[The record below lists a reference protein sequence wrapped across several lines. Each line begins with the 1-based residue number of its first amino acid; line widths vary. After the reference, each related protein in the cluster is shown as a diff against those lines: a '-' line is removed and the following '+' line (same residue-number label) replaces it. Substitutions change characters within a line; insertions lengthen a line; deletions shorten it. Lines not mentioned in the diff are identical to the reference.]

1 MAFETL
7 SQDSLLSHQMN
18 HTPSQRLSRNDVH
31 FPLTTPRKRN
41 PSIPLLTHAATE
53 DGQSSGTTLRV
64 SMPIASAP
72 EASPSA
78 QNIDIVNQIVPII
91 QSSDEGD
98 HTEPQETA
106 IGTTTQTSVRD
117 LPDEILR
124 RILDYILGDLRPV
137 NAASTSTG
145 LSHRMRHPRRKD
157 VSELALICPELRAMV
172 QERIYRHIK
181 IKGTRIGLRES
192 QEWFQEHQHLAR
204 HVRHIEYWVPVWGDK
219 AAVPNTVSQQQQQAQ
234 HQNGLH
240 ALQNDFGEIVPDF
253 QGIQFRLST
262 YSAALSQIFDHLG
275 SLFPSTSIFTLE
287 GGHCKNSNMI
297 KHFTSNLFT
306 KYMNQQ
312 LRVLPNIKV
321 FAMRGAWNIMRSFDD
336 WNVIQEA
343 LPSLTEWHCGY
354 AKPRPEAYNTIN
366 EVLLQ
371 LPPTLRHLDISLDS
385 MFSKDDTILGSTPDR
400 KGYHICEQL
409 GRIAPRLE
417 SLSYTGR
424 VCEGFFTAAIEAIEQ
439 DKSRPISLKHLDIVV
454 KSCCRQRVKT
464 RDFVT
469 GDDFVEELG
478 GIMADGAGIG
488 NLVFIS
494 AFERLVMGCINSL
507 TAISTLQRVKIR
519 YIDLDSP
526 CQQLNP
532 YWILEGDTVTGIWND
547 RIVERLGEVR
557 KGLSYERLE
566 DGIGGENCN
575 GCGKKE
581 DEEDDD
587 DRLGWVR
594 PLATYGVG
602 MIGHSNGSGASAL
615 YPRVIPKSI
624 NTHSYKVIADARRS
638 S

>member
-1 MAFETL
+1 MALETH
-7 SQDSLLSHQMN
+7 SQDSLLTHQIN
-18 HTPSQRLSRNDVH
+18 HTPGQRLCRNDVH

-41 PSIPLLTHAATE
+41 PSIPLLTHAVTE
-53 DGQSSGTTLRV
+53 DGQSSGTALRISMPVTSTTEV
-64 SMPIASAP
+64 SMLG
-72 EASPSA
+72 EAGDPG
-78 QNIDIVNQIVPII
+78 NQVV
-91 QSSDEGD
+91 QSSTEVGVAES
-98 HTEPQETA
+98 TEPATA
-106 IGTTTQTSVRD
+106 TMTQTSIQD
-117 LPDEILR
+117 LPEEILR

-181 IKGTRIGLRES
+181 IKGTRVGLRES

-219 AAVPNTVSQQQQQAQ
+219 AAVPNTVSQQQQQQQQQAQ

-262 YSAALSQIFDHLG
+262 YSATLSQIFDHLG
-275 SLFPSTSIFTLE
+275 SLFPMTSIFTLE

-321 FAMRGAWNIMRSFDD
+321 FAMRGAWNIMRSFND

-343 LPSLTEWHCGY
+343 LPSLAEWHCGY

-371 LPPTLRHLDISLDS
+371 LPLTVRHLDISLDS

-409 GRIAPRLE
+409 GRIAPWLDT
-417 SLSYTGR
+417 LSYTGR
-424 VCEGFFTAAIEAIEQ
+424 VCEGFFTAATEAVER
-439 DKSRPISLKHLDIVV
+439 DRSRTISLKRLDIVV

-469 GDDFVEELG
+469 GDIIVEELG

-494 AFERLVMGCINSL
+494 AFERLVMGCLNSL
-507 TAISTLQRVKIR
+507 TALTTLERVKIR

-532 YWILEGDTVTGIWND
+532 YWTLEGSTVTGIWND
-547 RIVERLGEVR
+547 RIVERLGEIR
-557 KGLSYERLE
+557 KGLTYERLE

-581 DEEDDD
+581 DDEDEE
-587 DRLGWVR
+587 RLGWTR
-594 PLATYGVG
+594 GLGGYGVS
-602 MIGHSNGSGASAL
+602 ISGHGSGHGATAL

-624 NTHSYKVIADARRS
+624 NTNSYKVIADARATG
-638 S
+638 

>member
-1 MAFETL
+1 MPAK
-7 SQDSLLSHQMN
+7 S
-18 HTPSQRLSRNDVH
+18 
-31 FPLTTPRKRN
+31 TTEEN
-41 PSIPLLTHAATE
+41 V
-53 DGQSSGTTLRV
+53 SSGQVDTADQEV
-64 SMPIASAP
+64 SAIQNNSDNNHVEST
-72 EASPSA
+72 EA
-78 QNIDIVNQIVPII
+78 
-91 QSSDEGD
+91 
-98 HTEPQETA
+98 T
-106 IGTTTQTSVRD
+106 IGSISQTSIRD

-181 IKGTRIGLRES
+181 IKGTRVGLRDS
-192 QEWFQEHQHLAR
+192 QEWFQEHHHLAR

-219 AAVPNTVSQQQQQAQ
+219 AAVPNTVSQQQQQQAQ

-240 ALQNDFGEIVPDF
+240 ALQNDFGEIAPDF

-262 YSAALSQIFDHLG
+262 YSATLSQIFEHLG
-275 SLFPSTSIFTLE
+275 SLFPTTSIFTLE

-306 KYMNQQ
+306 KYMKQQ

-343 LPSLTEWHCGY
+343 LPSLNEWHCGY

-371 LPPTLRHLDISLDS
+371 IPTTVRHLDISLDS
-385 MFSKDDTILGSTPDR
+385 MFSKEDGILGSSPDR
-400 KGYHICEQL
+400 KGGHLCEQL

-424 VCEGFFTAAIEAIEQ
+424 VCEGFFTAAMEAIEQ
-439 DKSRPISLKHLDIVV
+439 DRSKPISLKRLDIVV

-464 RDFVT
+464 RDLVT

-494 AFERLVMGCINSL
+494 AFERLVMGCLDSL
-507 TAISTLQRVKIR
+507 TAIATLERIKIR

-532 YWILEGDTVTGIWND
+532 YWTLEGNTVTGIWND

-566 DGIGGENCN
+566 DGIGGESCN
-575 GCGKKE
+575 GCGKKDDE
-581 DEEDDD
+581 DEEDD
-587 DRLGWVR
+587 RLGWTR
-594 PLATYGVG
+594 GLGGYGGG
-602 MIGHSNGSGASAL
+602 MAGHHGNDSGASAL

-624 NTHSYKVIADARRS
+624 NTHSYKVIADARRTT
-638 S
+638 

>member
-1 MAFETL
+1 MALQERL
-7 SQDSLLSHQMN
+7 QDSLLSHQIN
-18 HTPSQRLSRNDVH
+18 HTPGQRSSRNDVH

-41 PSIPLLTHAATE
+41 PSIPLLTHAVTE
-53 DGQSSGTTLRV
+53 DGQSSSTVLRINMSSTINAGV
-64 SMPIASAP
+64 NMLP
-72 EASPSA
+72 ET
-78 QNIDIVNQIVPII
+78 
-91 QSSDEGD
+91 QSSANRGVSTAYGD
-98 HTEPQETA
+98 PELSPVRP
-106 IGTTTQTSVRD
+106 IGITTDATTQTSIRD

-181 IKGTRIGLRES
+181 IKGTRAGLRES

-219 AAVPNTVSQQQQQAQ
+219 AAVPNTVSQQQHQAQ
-234 HQNGLH
+234 HQNALQP
-240 ALQNDFGEIVPDF
+240 LQNDFGEITPDF

-262 YSAALSQIFDHLG
+262 YSATLSQIFDHLG
-275 SLFPSTSIFTLE
+275 SLFPTSSIFTLE

-321 FAMRGAWNIMRSFDD
+321 FAMRGAWNIMRSFND

-366 EVLLQ
+366 EILLQ
-371 LPPTLRHLDISLDS
+371 IPPTLRHLDISLDS
-385 MFSKDDTILGSTPDR
+385 MFSKDDSILGSTPDR

-424 VCEGFFTAAIEAIEQ
+424 VCEGFFTAAIEAIEH
-439 DKSRPISLKHLDIVV
+439 DKPRNVCLKKLDIVV
-454 KSCCRQRVKT
+454 KSCCRQRIKT

-469 GDDFVEELG
+469 GDIVVEELG

-488 NLVFIS
+488 NLVFINS
-494 AFERLVMGCINSL
+494 FERLVMGCLNGLATI
-507 TAISTLQRVKIR
+507 TTLERVKIR

-532 YWILEGDTVTGIWND
+532 YWTLEGNTITGIWND
-547 RIVERLGEVR
+547 RIVERLSEVR

-566 DGIGGENCN
+566 DGIGGDNCN

-581 DEEDDD
+581 DDDDD
-587 DRLGWVR
+587 DRLGWAR
-594 PLATYGVG
+594 GLGGYGVG
-602 MIGHSNGSGASAL
+602 LGGHGPGQGASAL

-624 NTHSYKVIADARRS
+624 NTGSYKVIADARATG
-638 S
+638 